1 MIRHGSACTTVAP
14 MASWPTHQ
22 RMPIPK
28 LSRAQGTPASKTTT
42 VRTLTP
48 HEVTLIRPE
57 RTLPAGQ
64 RLPARTFPQ
73 PLYP

>member
-14 MASWPTHQ
+14 IVSWPTTQH
-22 RMPIPK
+22 MPIPEA
-28 LSRAQGTPASKTTT
+28 SRAQGSPTSKTTT

-48 HEVTLIRPE
+48 HKVTLIGPGP
-57 RTLPAGQ
+57 TLPDRH
-64 RLPARTFPQ
+64 RLPARTIPK